1 VRFNKLEGDHR
12 HYWISE
18 IEKSILENLLHH
30 YPVLDPGY
38 QQISRFM
45 ESELSEEPQEL
56 LEECMTESQEESRK
70 WIKMLLDPPSRL
82 LFPTEGSSQWDLIL
96 SGEDYETLLQVLND
110 LRVGF
115 WLELGSPEERS
126 GLFSNSLHIFNRICC
141 SDPKWRMKILMMNW
155 ILILIMMIIRT
166 RLNSLINSAAQCI
179 TSSKV
184 MSLYLLLHAPLNT
197 AKMLDW

>member
-1 VRFNKLEGDHR
+1 MRFNKLEGDHR

-18 IEKSILENLLHH
+18 IEKSILENLLQH

-70 WIKMLLDPPSRL
+70 WIKTLLDPASRL
-82 LFPTEGSSQWDLIL
+82 LFSTDGSSQWDLVL

-115 WLELGSPEERS
+115 WLELGSPEES
-126 GLFSNSLHIFNRICC
+126 VPDEDLVISDEDEAKWALFQFTAYFQSHLLLGSKMEDEDLEDEDL
-141 SDPKWRMKILMMNW
+141 SDPD
-155 ILILIMMIIRT
+155 
-166 RLNSLINSAAQCI
+166 
-179 TSSKV
+179 
-184 MSLYLLLHAPLNT
+184 
-197 AKMLDW
+197 LDADNDDYQD

>member
-1 VRFNKLEGDHR
+1 MKFNKLEGDQR

-56 LEECMTESQEESRK
+56 LEECMTESQQESRK
-70 WIKMLLDPPSRL
+70 WVRILLDSSSKL
-82 LFPTEGSSQWDLIL
+82 LFSTQDSSQWNLVL
-96 SGEDYETLLQVLND
+96 SGEDYETLLQILND

-115 WLELGSPEERS
+115 WLELGSPEES
-126 GLFSNSLHIFNRICC
+126 VPDENLALSDEDEAKWALFQFTAYFQSHLLLGSKMEDEDFDEENL
-141 SDPKWRMKILMMNW
+141 SDPDNDDY
-155 ILILIMMIIRT
+155 
-166 RLNSLINSAAQCI
+166 Q
-179 TSSKV
+179 
-184 MSLYLLLHAPLNT
+184 
-197 AKMLDW
+197 D